1 MRSQL
6 EAYFDRLFPIPRSL
20 TGNGV
25 RESLRILGEII
36 DLKIEEVPSGTK
48 VLDWTIPKEWNVR
61 DAYILRPDGK
71 RIADFRTNNLHLVGY
86 SIPFEGSMT
95 FEELSKHVIT
105 RRDYPEA
112 IPYAASY
119 YAEHWGFCMSHNEYQ
134 QLPREGMYKV
144 KIDATLADGSMTV
157 GEAVLRGTTEYE
169 VLFTSYVC
177 HPSMANNELSG
188 PLAIAFLY
196 EQIKR
201 IPNRRLTYRFF
212 LGPET
217 IGAIYYLS
225 KHGDHFKKF
234 LEAGVVVTCCG
245 DRGNFTLKK
254 SRDES
259 YINRL
264 IPHLLQHQVGDQYR
278 VRDFFPMGSD
288 ERQYGSPG
296 FNLPVVCLSRSLY
309 GAYKEYHTSKDD
321 KSIIDFGALE
331 GTVHILIDL
340 VRSLE
345 LEGTYINLNP
355 QGEPQ
360 LGRRGLYPSLMADLN
375 REKNLERLLYLLN
388 YADSKNDLL
397 SIASRM
403 NEPILSFDDP
413 INNLIKAG
421 LLRKDFARIH
431 ER

>member
-1 MRSQL
+1 MKSRL

-25 RESLRILGEII
+25 RDSLRILGEVI
-36 DLKIEEVPSGTK
+36 DLDIKEIPTGTQ

-61 DAYILRPDGK
+61 EAYITTPGGK
-71 RIADFRTNNLHLVGY
+71 RIADFKTNNLHLVGY
-86 SIPFEGSMT
+86 SIPFEGKLS
-95 FEELSKHVIT
+95 FEDLRKHIIT
-105 RRDYPEA
+105 RPDYPEA

-119 YAEHWGFCMSHNEYQ
+119 YAERWGFCLSHNEFQ
-134 QLPREGMYKV
+134 QLPQEGLYQV

-157 GEAVLRGTTEYE
+157 GEAVLKGSSEYE

-196 EQIKR
+196 EEIKR
-201 IPNRRLTYRFF
+201 MPNRRLTYRFF

-225 KHGDHFKKF
+225 KHGDRFKKY

-245 DRGNFTLKK
+245 DRGNFTFK
-254 SRDES
+254 RTREES
-259 YINRL
+259 YLNRL
-264 IPHLLQHQVGDQYR
+264 VPHLLHHKVGKNHG
-278 VRDFFPMGSD
+278 VKEFVPMGSD

-296 FNLPVVCLSRSLY
+296 FNLPVGSLSRTMH
-309 GAYKEYHTSKDD
+309 GKYKEYHTSKDD
-321 KSIIDFGALE
+321 KSVIDFGALE
-331 GTVHILIDL
+331 ETVQLLADL

-345 LEGTYINLNP
+345 LEGKYINLNP
-355 QGEPQ
+355 KGEPQ
-360 LGRRGLYPSLMADLN
+360 LGRRGLYPSLMSDLN
-375 REKNLERLLYLLN
+375 RERNLEHILYLLN

-403 NEPILSFDDP
+403 EEPILAFLDP
-413 INNLIKAG
+413 INSLIKAG

-431 ER
+431 GT